1 MSEEKEITTRL
12 RMGDPKAMQL
22 MFERYYRPLCAY
34 ALRYFENIAD
44 AEDVVQD
51 VFIAFWENKRNKP
64 FEGSVKSYLAG
75 AVGKLS
81 LKRKYKAGNIWFE
94 DVEFYAEHFENTD
107 NLYEDEDLM
116 KIVTRLNISVKKL
129 PEKSRSVFELIVFE
143 GKSYKEVGNI
153 LNVSV
158 NTVKTHY
165 IRAVH
170 KLRKEIGHPI
180 LFFAISGLLK
190 RHFYPSISI
199 EV

>member
-1 MSEEKEITTRL
+1 MPEEKEITTYIGR
-12 RMGDPKAMQL
+12 GDPKAMQL

-51 VFIAFWENKRNKP
+51 VFIAFWENKKNKP

-75 AVGKLS
+75 AVSKLS
-81 LKRKYKAGNIWFE
+81 LKRKYKAGNIWLE
-94 DVEFYAEHFENTD
+94 DVEFYAEHLENAN
-107 NLYEDEDLM
+107 NLYEDENLM
-116 KIVTRLNISVKKL
+116 KIVTQLNMSVKKL

-153 LNVSV
+153 LNISV

-165 IRAVH
+165 IRAVR
-170 KLRKEIGHPI
+170 KLRKEFGHPI

-190 RHFYPSISI
+190 RYFCSSISLH
-199 EV
+199 